1 MDLYV
6 YAELHEK
13 PALISVTNE
22 CQTVEELTRI
32 VVGKLG
38 LLVARGSGDSP
49 GDEEFPYELGKFK
62 SGQVLGKRERIRDVL
77 HDEESLVIREPEAL
91 LVRRDC
97 D

>member
-1 MDLYV
+1 MDLHV
-6 YAELHEK
+6 YAELHDK

-38 LLVARGSGDSP
+38 LLVARGS

-91 LVRRDC
+91 LIRRDC
-97 D
+97 E